1 MVTAT
6 LRDGQSGLPTP
17 HSTMPY
23 WLQNPSYVLLGRRS
37 TPDLPPTADV
47 IVIGSGITGAFAA
60 RELVAKGRSVLMLEA
75 REACWG
81 ATGRN
86 GGHCQPFLYASK
98 PHIAHFELETY
109 HFLEN
114 LVEQYGIPCDWKR
127 VGGVHALPTDELVDL
142 AAKIIANLNAHHP
155 QLKDCAKLYTDP
167 ESIADF
173 RVQPGHARG
182 VVHQPFAAKLWPYKL
197 VAWILEALFTKQ
209 PPEVF
214 NLQTTTPV
222 THLQQTEDSSKWV
235 VHTPRGQVVANE
247 VLLATN
253 AYTSHLLPEMSKLVV
268 PVRGQVAALEPPDG
282 DVALEHSHVWLA
294 EKSDNYLVQRNDELQ
309 MIVVGGERV
318 NVPGGGEGIW
328 KDDSIDEELAERL
341 RRSLRPA
348 LKLRPQGEEEE
359 EELRARYQW
368 TGIMGYTTDGYPFVG
383 KVPEE
388 LGGGKGGLWLCGGYN
403 GHGMPVAARCAV
415 AVSEMMLA
423 LGEDERT
430 VKVPEEFVLTAERAE
445 RVRGGEWEKSVLE
458 GLSAVM
464 RGMVEESGN

>member
-1 MVTAT
+1 M
-6 LRDGQSGLPTP
+6 
-17 HSTMPY
+17 
-23 WLQNPSYVLLGRRS
+23 
-37 TPDLPPTADV
+37 
-47 IVIGSGITGAFAA
+47 
-60 RELVAKGRSVLMLEA
+60 
-75 REACWG
+75 
-81 ATGRN
+81 
-86 GGHCQPFLYASK
+86 
-98 PHIAHFELETY
+98 
-109 HFLEN
+109 
-114 LVEQYGIPCDWKR
+114 
-127 VGGVHALPTDELVDL
+127 PTDELVDL
-142 AAKIIANLNAHHP
+142 AAKIIANLNASHP

-167 ESIADF
+167 ERIAEF
-173 RVQPGHARG
+173 RVQPEHARG

-197 VAWILEALFTKQ
+197 VAWVLEALFTKQ

-222 THLQQTEDSSKWV
+222 THLQQVGDSSKWV

-253 AYTSHLLPEMSKLVV
+253 GYTSHLLPEMSKLVV

-282 DVALEHSHVWLA
+282 DVALEHSHGWLA
-294 EKSDNYLVQRNDELQ
+294 EKSDNYLVQRNDELE

-328 KDDSIDEELAERL
+328 KDDSIDKELAERL

-415 AVSEMMLA
+415 AVSEMILGR
-423 LGEDERT
+423 GEDERT

-445 RVRGGEWEKSVLE
+445 RVRGGELKKSVLE

>member
-86 GGHCQPFLYASK
+86 GGHCQPLLYASK

-109 HFLEN
+109 HFLEK

-142 AAKIIANLNAHHP
+142 AAKVIANLNASHP

-167 ESIADF
+167 ESIAEF
-173 RVQPGHARG
+173 RVQPEHARG

-197 VAWILEALFTKQ
+197 VTWVLEALFTKQ

-222 THLQQTEDSSKWV
+222 THLQQVEDSSNKWV

-318 NVPGGGEGIW
+318 NVPGGGGRDMEG
-328 KDDSIDEELAERL
+328 
-341 RRSLRPA
+341 
-348 LKLRPQGEEEE
+348 
-359 EELRARYQW
+359 
-368 TGIMGYTTDGYPFVG
+368 
-383 KVPEE
+383 
-388 LGGGKGGLWLCGGYN
+388 
-403 GHGMPVAARCAV
+403 
-415 AVSEMMLA
+415 
-423 LGEDERT
+423 
-430 VKVPEEFVLTAERAE
+430 
-445 RVRGGEWEKSVLE
+445 
-458 GLSAVM
+458 
-464 RGMVEESGN
+464 